1 MLRRLLVLAVQ
12 LYLTADYCDPSV
24 PGVFFFESD
33 SYFVES
39 IEAKP
44 AMPVLA
50 SPAMRGVLPVREV
63 LEPPTPH
70 ATARRERATRSLLTA
85 FVCRRLVPGRSG
97 DVGRTLVLASLG
109 S

>member
-12 LYLTADYCDPSV
+12 LYLTADYCDTSV

-50 SPAMRGVLPVREV
+50 SLAMRWVLPVREV
-63 LEPPTPH
+63 LEPPTLR
-70 ATARRERATRSLLTA
+70 ATARASVPLGRYSPRSY
-85 FVCRRLVPGRSG
+85 VV
-97 DVGRTLVLASLG
+97 AS
-109 S
+109 SPAAPETSEEH

>member
-39 IEAKP
+39 IEARP

-63 LEPPTPH
+63 LEPPTLRAT
-70 ATARRERATRSLLTA
+70 ATARASVPLGRYSPRSY
-85 FVCRRLVPGRSG
+85 VV
-97 DVGRTLVLASLG
+97 AS
-109 S
+109 SPAAPETSEEH